1 MFSAAVAASSAGEL
15 DHRIGHVIELFGRR
29 RQYTFPVPGMPMG
42 FFSPRPVPFAVETV
56 ASAYRMVSLYSTQ
69 QCVEGSDM
77 KRVMVAFTVLL
88 MAGLITSASGAF
100 DISSSLAQLG
110 QTGAGSS
117 VPGLSNFGSALGGLG
132 SYSKP
137 SSSLG
142 GLSTP
147 SSSLGSFSTPS
158 SNLQVS
164 TPAQSAFG
172 DWNLNNMKFF
182 SPDNR
187 ASAQP
192 VSSIPASDYNSIMQA
207 LGQLPTQDQMS
218 QYYGGSTA
226 TPTPTPVNNSTDS
239 FTSGVSS
246 TIPSDQVIFIEVS
259 KNTMLIDPTNQGIIL
274 PNVTMNY
281 KFSDSQKKLV
291 LKKKPGVD
299 YNASQLYFGYANS
312 DDVNN
317 QYVYDYNIGSS
328 VGLSIQVL
336 FKGADGR
343 VRIKV
348 NGVTKDLKAGEKYET
363 ITDQGGQRIVLTVT
377 NWGLIPK
384 ANIEVAD
391 TI

>member
-1 MFSAAVAASSAGEL
+1 
-15 DHRIGHVIELFGRR
+15 
-29 RQYTFPVPGMPMG
+29 
-42 FFSPRPVPFAVETV
+42 
-56 ASAYRMVSLYSTQ
+56 
-69 QCVEGSDM
+69 M
-77 KRVMVAFTVLL
+77 KRVTVAFTVLL
-88 MAGLITSASGAF
+88 LAGLIVTASGAF
-100 DISSSLAQLG
+100 GFPSSLPQLG
-110 QTGAGSS
+110 QTGLSTPTSG
-117 VPGLSNFGSALGGLG
+117 PGNFGSMLSGLG
-132 SYSKP
+132 NYYTP
-137 SSSLG
+137 SSY
-142 GLSTP
+142 TP

-158 SNLQVS
+158 SNMQVS

-207 LGQLPTQDQMS
+207 LGQLPMQDQMS
-218 QYYGGSTA
+218 QYYGGTA

-239 FTSGVSS
+239 FTEGVSS
-246 TIPSDQVIFIEVS
+246 VIPSDQVIFIEVS

-291 LKKKPGVD
+291 LKKKPGID

-317 QYVYDYNIGSS
+317 KYVYDYSIGSS
-328 VGLSIQVL
+328 TGLSIQVL
-336 FKGADGR
+336 FTGADGR

-363 ITDQGGQRIVLTVT
+363 ITDQSGQRIVLSVT